1 MANLYEIQKEL
12 LECVDMETGEI
23 IDIEKLEALEIE
35 KDEKIENIALFIK
48 NLKVDKEAYKKEKQL
63 FAEKEKAAANKIESL
78 TRYLEGFLE
87 GEKFKS
93 TRVTISYRKSESVAI
108 DDIGE
113 VDKQYLK
120 EVEPQA
126 DKAMIKAA
134 LKEGIEVP
142 GARIEKKQSIQIK

>member
-12 LECVDMETGEI
+12 LECVDLETGEI

-48 NLKVDKEAYKKEKQL
+48 NLKADKEAYKKEKQL
-63 FAEKEKAAANKIESL
+63 FAEKEKAADEKIGSL

-93 TRVTISYRKSESVAI
+93 TRVTVSYRKSESVAI
-108 DDIGE
+108 DDIE
-113 VDKQYLK
+113 KISEDYLK
-120 EVEPQA
+120 FAEPTP
-126 DKAMIKAA
+126 DKTMIKAA

>member
-12 LECVDMETGEI
+12 LECVDQETGEI
-23 IDIEKLEALEIE
+23 IDIEKLEALELE
-35 KDEKIENIALFIK
+35 KDKKIENIALFIK
-48 NLKVDKEAYKKEKQL
+48 NLKADKEAYKKEKQL
-63 FAEKEKAAANKIESL
+63 FAEKEKTTENKIASL
-78 TRYLEGFLE
+78 TSYLSDFLK

-126 DKAMIKAA
+126 DKTMIKAA

-142 GARIEKKQSIQIK
+142 GAHIEKKESIQIK

>member
-12 LECVDMETGEI
+12 LECVDQETGEI
-23 IDIEKLEALEIE
+23 IDIEKLEALELE
-35 KDEKIENIALFIK
+35 KNKKIENIALFIK
-48 NLKVDKEAYKKEKQL
+48 NLKADKEAYKKEKQL
-63 FAEKEKAAANKIESL
+63 FAEKEKTTENKIASL
-78 TRYLEGFLE
+78 TSYLSDFLK

-126 DKAMIKAA
+126 DKTMIKAA

-142 GARIEKKQSIQIK
+142 GAHIEKKESIQIK

>member
-23 IDIEKLEALEIE
+23 IDIEKLEALELE
-35 KDEKIENIALFIK
+35 KDKKIESIALFIK
-48 NLKVDKEAYKKEKQL
+48 NLKADKEAYKKEKQL
-63 FAEKEKAAANKIESL
+63 FAEKEKATDKKIESL
-78 TRYLEGFLE
+78 TSYLEGFLE

-120 EVEPQA
+120 EVEPQV
-126 DKAMIKAA
+126 DKTMIKAA